1 MKKYFIAFT
10 VSVSVFIASSAFAI
24 TIDFR
29 DNVWEGAEGLGSFT
43 YGDVTLSANPQDAV
57 LWQDGIDGIGIING
71 YENDEIEG
79 SEVLQ
84 VSFASE
90 VILEAIYLA
99 DFFYECRWWSGC
111 YSEIG
116 YYSLNGADWTQ
127 VTALN
132 PSNSN
137 GEMSI
142 VVGEIVSSL
151 WLRAPGRIGGKD
163 HEFALQRLDITPVPE
178 PATLMLMGIGLA
190 GLAGGAARRKWKKK
204 ALDKG

>member
-10 VSVSVFIASSAFAI
+10 VSVSVFLASSAFAI

-29 DNVWEGAEGLGSFT
+29 DNVWEGAGGLGSFT

-90 VILEAIYLA
+90 VYLEAIYLA
-99 DFFYECRWWSGC
+99 DFFYECRWWGGC

-127 VTALN
+127 MTALN

-137 GEMSI
+137 GEASF
-142 VVGEIVSSL
+142 VVGEIASSL
-151 WLRAPGRIGGKD
+151 WLRAPGRIGGED
-163 HEFALQRLDITPVPE
+163 HEFALQMLDITPVPE
-178 PATLMLMGIGLA
+178 PATLLLLGAGMLGL
-190 GLAGGAARRKWKKK
+190 LAFRRQRKP
-204 ALDKG
+204 A